1 MKPLSFCNYRYPRTV
16 TTLELAAAYN
26 AHARNVGQ
34 PAVIRVN
41 PSLVDLT
48 KTWLKSIAAP
58 AEVRPN
64 GGTLANEVW
73 IAAVLP

>member
-26 AHARNVGQ
+26 DHARTIGQ

-41 PSLVDLT
+41 PSLVSLAQA
-48 KTWLKSIAAP
+48 WLKSVGASLEIRA
-58 AEVRPN
+58 N
-64 GGTLANEVW
+64 GGTLANEVEFG
-73 IAAVLP
+73 AVL